1 MSATVDSLPVA
12 WLRRIGAMT
21 LFLGQVLARIIPA
34 FGKPGLIVKQIYNA
48 GARSLVIIMLSGL
61 FVGMVLGLL
70 GFDTLQRFGSEDSLG
85 VLAALGML
93 KVLGPVLTALLFAGR
108 AGTSLTSEIG
118 LMKSTDQLTAMQMM
132 AVDPLR
138 YVVAPRFLGGIIA
151 MPLLAATF
159 SVIGLYGAQLIG
171 VQQMGVDVGAFWS
184 QTQNAVDLR
193 DVTEGVVKSLVFG
206 VACSLIAVYEGYNCE
221 PTPEGVGLATT
232 RTVVTSSVHGA
243 AVELSADRRV
253 PNKELIGMTT
263 MKNSRS
269 LEIGTGLFVLLGF
282 AALAFLTTQLP
293 GTSLKFGGG
302 DGGYTRHGEVR
313 QHRRPQAG
321 LAGHHGGRARR
332 TRRVDPLR
340 PQGLQ
345 GGGRAAYRKSIHG
358 DPRRQ
363 RRQHPDRGSARR
375 QVRRHRSRRLGNLPQ
390 AGRSNR
396 VHAVGHRARES
407 GQQVLRQHGEQ
418 GTGRAEG
425 RRAGAHRSRN
435 DAVDAANRSGW
446 VHRMLC

>member
-1 MSATVDSLPVA
+1 VSAVVDSAPVA
-12 WLRRIGAMT
+12 ALRRIGAMT
-21 LFLGQVLARIIPA
+21 LFLGQVLARCIPA
-34 FGKPGLIVKQIYNA
+34 FAKPGLIVKQVYNA

-193 DVTEGVVKSLVFG
+193 DVNEGIVKSLVFG
-206 VACSLIAVYEGYNCE
+206 VACSLIAVYEGFNCE

-232 RTVVTSSVHGA
+232 RTVVTSSV
-243 AVELSADRRV
+243 
-253 PNKELIGMTT
+253 M
-263 MKNSRS
+263 
-269 LEIGTGLFVLLGF
+269 VLLLNYLLT
-282 AALAFLTTQLP
+282 AAFLT
-293 GTSLKFGGG
+293 
-302 DGGYTRHGEVR
+302 
-313 QHRRPQAG
+313 
-321 LAGHHGGRARR
+321 
-332 TRRVDPLR
+332 
-340 PQGLQ
+340 
-345 GGGRAAYRKSIHG
+345 KS
-358 DPRRQ
+358 
-363 RRQHPDRGSARR
+363 
-375 QVRRHRSRRLGNLPQ
+375 
-390 AGRSNR
+390 
-396 VHAVGHRARES
+396 
-407 GQQVLRQHGEQ
+407 
-418 GTGRAEG
+418 
-425 RRAGAHRSRN
+425 
-435 DAVDAANRSGW
+435 
-446 VHRMLC
+446 